1 MAAVPRFQRR
11 AGGRHN
17 RSRAEPQQR
26 ADSQDQRRIL
36 NEGYSI
42 FYSTLDGL
50 SKFDLV
56 FLVKSETKPVNEV
69 TTAVTEYADTLK
81 ATLERVANDYPAVD
95 IELDP
100 LPVMEQRTRGGMTK
114 DRILSFAPV
123 VGLTGESFDRRMLQA
138 LEGTL
143 NNLRFMAKALA
154 DEEPEPSLKQI
165 ATTAHTRLEQL
176 YQRVLNMLD
185 EKYFINTGEQKVA
198 MAMMPR
204 FPFDS
209 LAIVASLGPPCGK
222 GPAWAHTSLP
232 RAVVMGGGTICRV
245 VSSGRRTI
253 GVWIVGNPDDRARST
268 HAHAPSKK
276 HSVRATRTAAL
287 LQLRPLRASTWSA
300 QRSASAAILR
310 RMRRLDC
317 RCHDFRC

>member
-1 MAAVPRFQRR
+1 MKLSPTSCALLIGLAGFVGGCAEVSTARR
-11 AGGRHN
+11 E
-17 RSRAEPQQR
+17 AEPQPQQR
-26 ADSQDQRRIL
+26 ADAQRRIL

-56 FLVKSETKPVNEV
+56 FLVKSEAKPVNEV
-69 TTAVTEYADTLK
+69 TTAVTAYADTLK

-114 DRILSFAPV
+114 DRILSFAPL

-143 NNLRFMAKALA
+143 NNLRFMASALA

-165 ATTAHTRLEQL
+165 ATAAHTRLEQL
-176 YQRVLNMLD
+176 YQQVLTMLD

-198 MAMMPR
+198 M
-204 FPFDS
+204 
-209 LAIVASLGPPCGK
+209 K
-222 GPAWAHTSLP
+222 K
-232 RAVVMGGGTICRV
+232 
-245 VSSGRRTI
+245 
-253 GVWIVGNPDDRARST
+253 
-268 HAHAPSKK
+268 AP
-276 HSVRATRTAAL
+276 
-287 LQLRPLRASTWSA
+287 
-300 QRSASAAILR
+300 
-310 RMRRLDC
+310 
-317 RCHDFRC
+317 